1 MKDYYYILGIKQ
13 NASSEDIKKAY
24 RKLSIKFHPDKN
36 DGDDFFTER
45 FKEIQEAYEMLI
57 DNTKRNSYDNLKSN
71 NSTTQQPN
79 NGGNFT
85 PEIEYF
91 RSNKMY
97 FEFEEAITFSWKTI
111 NADKVT
117 LKPFGSVPPI
127 GQKTY
132 KIKDFKTSSITIELI
147 AENSNIGR
155 SIKSSLSLKN
165 KTYQD
170 LYSNF
175 KKEFEGEHLKANAN
189 LNREESSY
197 ASQTSNKS
205 ESYNI
210 EYIIIS
216 LFVVIS
222 IFIFIL
228 IVESKSP

>member
-24 RKLSIKFHPDKN
+24 RKLSLKFHPDKN

-91 RSNKMY
+91 KSNKMY

-117 LKPFGSVPPI
+117 LKPFGAVPPI
-127 GQKTY
+127 EQKTY

-155 SIKSSLSLKN
+155 NVKSTLRLKN

-170 LYSNF
+170 LHSHF
-175 KKEFEGEHLKANAN
+175 KKEFEGENWRANVN
-189 LNREESSY
+189 SNREEPNY
-197 ASQTSNKS
+197 TQDKANEGQEESN
-205 ESYNI
+205 NLVGWLAFI
-210 EYIIIS
+210 
-216 LFVVIS
+216 LFVVVL
-222 IFIFIL
+222 L
-228 IVESKSP
+228 IVICNKV